1 MKRLQERMIRATERL
16 GWQGVVGVGLL
27 AFVAAFYFSAYRPE
41 QMRLEELRLEVARL
55 GDARTRPARQPLSV
69 VDKLDAFY
77 REFPPSGHVSDS
89 LEKIFAA
96 ADEQA
101 ITLEQGEYRAVRD
114 SVGRLSHYQVIL
126 PLRGTYPRIRKFVAS
141 ALAQVRSL
149 SLESIQFER
158 QKVGDQ
164 SVEAKVKLV
173 MYMER
178 GS

>member
-1 MKRLQERMIRATERL
+1 MIRATERL

-27 AFVAAFYFSAYRPE
+27 AFVAAFYFSAFRPE
-41 QMRLEELRLEVARL
+41 QMRLSELRFEVAKL
-55 GDARTRPARQPLSV
+55 SDARARASAREPVSI

-77 REFPPSGHVSDS
+77 RDFPPSGHVSDS
-89 LEKIFAA
+89 LKKIFAA

-114 SVGRLSHYQVIL
+114 SVGRLSHYRVIL
-126 PLRGTYPRIRKFVAS
+126 PLKGTYPQIRKFVAS
-141 ALAQVRSL
+141 ALAQVHSL

-158 QKVGDQ
+158 QKVGDP